1 MEEEQ
6 GRLEAPPL
14 LTRGPLHGPVPGAA
28 AHRQLEDLLR
38 LQREVL
44 AAIALGVGLEAVLHR
59 VCILIER
66 MVPRSTTTIML
77 LDQAEGVLNVKAA
90 PSLSAETVNRLNG
103 LVPGT
108 GAGSC
113 GTAASSGRAVYVSD
127 TGVDPT
133 WEQLRELARGLGIR
147 ACWSVPILSDAK
159 TVLGTFAIS
168 FTERHSPGR
177 FHVRLLETASYL
189 AGIAIQQE
197 RRETTLREAAAQ
209 LRSVTDAVP
218 GAVLQYRLNQDGVPQ
233 LTFISQG
240 AEKLW
245 GIPIE
250 RLRQDFRP
258 AWERIL
264 PEDQAS
270 LRQSILASAG
280 HARPWDQAFRFGR
293 ADGSLRRLHLS
304 AAPAISPDGKTMV
317 WNGIVSDVTEHE
329 RADERL
335 TQWATAF
342 QNTSEGVMITD
353 PDGRI
358 LDVNRAFCEITG
370 YELDEVRDQTPNV
383 LRSGRHDESFYQ
395 AMWATLKAAG
405 KWQGE
410 IWNRHKN
417 GGVYPEWL
425 SISQVSNGRG
435 ETVNYV
441 GVFADISSIKET
453 ELRLLHLAHHD
464 PLTDLPNRLLCA
476 ARLGHAI
483 DQAARHPR
491 QLAIL
496 FLDLDRFKNINDT
509 LGHALGDELL
519 VQTARRLQECVRQ
532 EDTVARL
539 GGDEFVVIL
548 ENLADPDD
556 AGKVTE
562 KILAAL
568 QRPFSLGEHQVVVT
582 ASVGVSLYPRDGRDC
597 EILLKHADVAMYR
610 AKGLGRNNH
619 AYYKP
624 ELTESAEGHFALEHK
639 LRGALERDEL
649 ELFFQPQVSAGDN
662 RMVGAE
668 VLLRWRHPELGLVEP
683 GRFLPIAEE
692 TGLIRP
698 IGEWVLREACRQALA
713 WRQAGLP
720 ALRLAVNLSG
730 QQLTPDGIDEQLE
743 AILRDT
749 GITPSCLE
757 LEITE
762 SFLMQNPET
771 SVPVLYALKARGISL
786 AIDDFGTGFSS
797 LGHLKRLPVH
807 KLKIDQSLVRDIPA
821 DPDDEGTAKAVI
833 ALGHSLGLTVIA
845 EGVETERQR
854 DFLRREGCDE
864 LQGYL
869 YGHPSPADEFA
880 ALLNSMGPAPTGG

>member
-1 MEEEQ
+1 MEKEQ
-6 GRLEAPPL
+6 ERLEAPTPL
-14 LTRGPLHGPVPGAA
+14 AGGPLRGPVPHAA
-28 AHRQLEDLLR
+28 EHRQLVDLLR

-44 AAIALGVGLEAVLHR
+44 AAIALGVGLDAVLRR
-59 VCILIER
+59 VCILIEH
-66 MVPRSTTTIML
+66 MVPGSIATIML
-77 LDQAEGVLNVKAA
+77 LDQGHGVLNVKAA
-90 PSLSAETVNRLNG
+90 PSLSAEVVDRLNG
-103 LVPGT
+103 QVPGT

-113 GTAASSGRAVYVSD
+113 GTAACSGRAVYVSD
-127 TGVDPT
+127 TRIDPN
-133 WEQLRELARGLGIR
+133 WEQLRGLARDLGIR
-147 ACWSVPILSDAK
+147 ACWSVPILTNGK

-168 FTERHSPGR
+168 FMERRSPGR

-209 LRSVTDAVP
+209 LRSITDAVP
-218 GAVLQYRLNQDGVPQ
+218 GAVLQYRLNEDGVPQ
-233 LTFISQG
+233 VTFISQG

-250 RLRQDFRP
+250 RLREDFRP
-258 AWERIL
+258 AWDRIL
-264 PEDQAS
+264 PEDQTS
-270 LRQSILASAG
+270 LRGSILASAG
-280 HARPWDQAFRFGR
+280 HACPWDQEFRLER

-304 AAPAISPDGKTMV
+304 AAPDIGPGGKTLV
-317 WNGIVSDVTEHE
+317 WNGIVSDVTEHK
-329 RADERL
+329 RAEERL
-335 TQWATAF
+335 IQWASAF
-342 QNTSEGVMITD
+342 QNTSEGVFITD

-358 LDVNRAFCEITG
+358 LDVNPAFCEITG
-370 YELDEVRDQTPNV
+370 YDLEEVRGQTPRV

-395 AMWATLKAAG
+395 SMWATLKAAG

-410 IWNRHKN
+410 IWNRRKN
-417 GGVYPEWL
+417 GEVYPEWQ
-425 SISQVSNGRG
+425 SISQVTNARG
-435 ETVNYV
+435 ETVTYV
-441 GVFADISSIKET
+441 SVLADISSIKET
-453 ELRLLHLAHHD
+453 ELRLLYLAHHD
-464 PLTDLPNRLLCA
+464 PLTDLPNRLLCT
-476 ARLGHAI
+476 ARLQHAI
-483 DQAARHPR
+483 DQATRHPR

-496 FLDLDRFKNINDT
+496 FLDLDRFKHINDT

-539 GGDEFVVIL
+539 GGDEFIVIL

-556 AGKVTE
+556 AGDVAE
-562 KILAAL
+562 KILATL
-568 QRPFSLGEHQVVVT
+568 QRPFSLGAHEVPVT
-582 ASVGVSLYPRDGRDC
+582 ASVGVSLYPRDARDC
-597 EILLKHADVAMYR
+597 ETLLKHADAAMYR
-610 AKGLGRNNH
+610 AKELGRNNH
-619 AYYKP
+619 AYYTP
-624 ELTESAEGHFALEHK
+624 QLTHLAEERFALEHK
-639 LRGALERDEL
+639 LRGALERDEF

-662 RMVGAE
+662 GMVGAE

-683 GRFLPIAEE
+683 RRFLPIAEE

-698 IGEWVLREACRQALA
+698 IGEWVLREACRQAQA

-720 ALRLAVNLSG
+720 AVRLAVNLSG
-730 QQLTPDGIDEQLE
+730 QQLTPDGIDIQLE

-786 AIDDFGTGFSS
+786 AIDDFGTGYSS

-869 YGHPSPADEFA
+869 YGHPCPADEFA
-880 ALLNSMGPAPTGG
+880 ALLGSMGAAGTGS